1 MILRRDKQGN
11 VMTRLKREIRD
22 LDISELNANEL
33 NIDELDEF
41 SGGLAMI
48 VAGCPATTKC
58 ADDGGPIDPNPNPY
72 GSGGG

>member
-1 MILRRDKQGN
+1 MILHRDKQGN
-11 VMTRLKREIRD
+11 VMTKLNREIRD
-22 LDISELNANEL
+22 LDINDLSTNEL

-41 SGGLAMI
+41 SGGLMI

>member
-1 MILRRDKQGN
+1 
-11 VMTRLKREIRD
+11 MTKLNREIRD
-22 LDISELNANEL
+22 LDINDLNTNEL

-48 VAGCPATTKC
+48 VAGCPAATKF
-58 ADDGGPIDPNPNPY
+58 ADGDGGPIDPNPNPY